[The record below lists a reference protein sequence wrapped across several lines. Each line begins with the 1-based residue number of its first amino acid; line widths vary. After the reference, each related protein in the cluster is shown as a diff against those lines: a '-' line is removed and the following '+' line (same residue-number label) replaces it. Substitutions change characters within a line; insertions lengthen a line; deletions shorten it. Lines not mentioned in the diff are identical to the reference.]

1 MREVVDRAMKGD
13 RDAFTALA
21 LEINA
26 DLFAVSRRIL
36 RDVDLAED
44 AVQQCLLQIWRQLPA
59 LRDPDRFQAWSYRLL
74 VNACYRQ
81 ARNER
86 QWAPN
91 LRILSEGRAGGDH
104 AGALADRDEL
114 ERAFRHLSPE
124 HRAVV
129 VLHHYRGMP
138 QSEVASVLGIPVS
151 TVYSRLHYAY
161 RDMRATLEADAR
173 PGRSATA

>member
-1 MREVVDRAMKGD
+1 MRDLVERAMKGD

-21 LEINA
+21 IGINA
-26 DLFAVSRRIL
+26 DLFAISRRIL
-36 RDVDLAED
+36 HDVDLAEE

-59 LRDPDRFQAWSYRLL
+59 LRDPNRFQAWSYRLL

-81 ARNER
+81 ARHER
-86 QWAPN
+86 RRAPN
-91 LRILSEGRAGGDH
+91 LRVLSEERAGRDH
-104 AGALADRDEL
+104 AGEVADRDEL
-114 ERAFRHLSPE
+114 ERAFHHLSPE

-138 QSEVASVLGIPVS
+138 QDEVASVLEIPVG

>member
-1 MREVVDRAMKGD
+1 MRNLVDRAMKGD

-21 LEINA
+21 LEISA

-74 VNACYRQ
+74 VNSCYRQ
-81 ARNER
+81 ARHER
-86 QWAPN
+86 RWAPN
-91 LRILSEGRAGGDH
+91 LRVLSEERADGDH
-104 AGALADRDEL
+104 AGELADRDEL

-129 VLHHYRGMP
+129 VLHHYRGIP
-138 QSEVASVLGIPVS
+138 QSEVASVLGIPVG

-161 RDMRATLEADAR
+161 REMRATLEADSR